1 MVSSF
6 MVSMGLSLLVVDTI
20 LENRHMVFKNKVV
33 LHGLREVKC
42 HQGYV
47 SGFCYFVFNRFNL
60 Y

>member
-1 MVSSF
+1 MVSI
-6 MVSMGLSLLVVDTI
+6 GLSFLGVDTI

-33 LHGLREVKC
+33 LHGLGEVKC
-42 HQGYV
+42 HQGYA